1 MKPSQRKNIVLLS
14 FFILLVV
21 VVLFLFVYAQDS
33 PGLYRPQLP
42 DIGNIIDWIIEKFNI
57 LNYF

>member
-1 MKPSQRKNIVLLS
+1 MNPSQRKNLVLLS

-21 VVLFLFVYAQDS
+21 VVLFVFVYAQDP

-42 DIGNIIDWIIEKFNI
+42 DIGSIIDFITEKFNI
-57 LNYF
+57 LNYV